1 MVVKKKM
8 EQVSPKIGF
17 AVIGDEVLL
26 GEVADENLTWAAERL
41 FALGADLRYS
51 CVLPDDL
58 PFMVA
63 HLMWMKET
71 FDWVI
76 TTGGIGAT
84 HDDLTRQAVAELF
97 EVPLVEFPEAVSIFE
112 VKLGSP
118 LPEKVRELAMIPEGA
133 ELVHSTETAAPGF
146 ILENLIVL
154 PGIPRLVR
162 AMFPA
167 IADRL
172 RGEKTYRAEMVTKK
186 FESEIADFL
195 GETQEKYPEV
205 KIGSYP
211 VMGNAGHRVRLVLRS
226 RSPEYL
232 DGAMNHL
239 RGRIDG

>member
-1 MVVKKKM
+1 MDK
-8 EQVSPKIGF
+8 VSTTVGM
-17 AVIGDEVLL
+17 AVIGDEILL

-58 PFMVA
+58 PFMVT
-63 HLMWMKET
+63 HLKWMKDT

-97 EVPLVEFPEAVSIFE
+97 QIPLVEFPEAVSIFE
-112 VKLGSP
+112 DKLGSP
-118 LPEKVRELAMIPEGA
+118 LPERVRELAMIPEGA
-133 ELVHSTETAAPGF
+133 ELVHSKETSAPGF

-162 AMFPA
+162 SMFPS
-167 IADRL
+167 IEDRL
-172 RGEKTYRAEMVTKK
+172 RGEKIYRAEMVTKS

-195 GETQEKYPEV
+195 RETQEKYPEV

-226 RSPEYL
+226 KSQEYL
-232 DGAMNHL
+232 TGAMNHL

>member
-1 MVVKKKM
+1 MVLKKQMKKT
-8 EQVSPKIGF
+8 SPKIGF
-17 AVIGDEVLL
+17 AVIGDEILM
-26 GEVADENLTWAAERL
+26 GEVADENLTYAAERL